1 MLVDAPQLLYS
12 LDALLGKGKGKATT
26 SVCVRTAPLT
36 PALRA
41 DPADPRT
48 PSHFFSQLWLR
59 VSPNG
64 DRIFWLGRS
73 ALPEAGARSCC
84 FERGLRHSKRWADV
98 PRPLQAPARAPVPVS
113 CCSTRMP

>member
-64 DRIFWLGRS
+64 DRIF
-73 ALPEAGARSCC
+73 
-84 FERGLRHSKRWADV
+84 
-98 PRPLQAPARAPVPVS
+98 
-113 CCSTRMP
+113 